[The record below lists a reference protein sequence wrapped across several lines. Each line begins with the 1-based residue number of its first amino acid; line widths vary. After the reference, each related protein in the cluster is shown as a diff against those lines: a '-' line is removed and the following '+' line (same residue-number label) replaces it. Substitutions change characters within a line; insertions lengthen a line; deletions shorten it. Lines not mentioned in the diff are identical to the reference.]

1 MDDNKRYID
10 NIKNK
15 QIGSS
20 KIDSKK
26 IEKYID
32 KFLSLD
38 NPTREIII
46 NLVEK
51 IYIYQDKR
59 IDIIFT
65 FNNTT

>member
-51 IYIYQDKR
+51 IYIYKDKR